1 MTGNDRTP
9 VLCEIRIAN
18 KCAVSLYDLF
28 VVVFGPQAQENE
40 LQMTPSKIIK
50 EQFKPNGLEMFTV
63 QLSKACI
70 ESGAFST
77 MISYKTDMVNKK
89 KVVFKVVLPFV
100 QMIKP
105 EFIYQQQFLSG
116 WNHMGN

>member
-1 MTGNDRTP
+1 MTGNDRLP

-28 VVVFGPQAQENE
+28 VVVFGPQAQEGE
-40 LQMTPSKIIK
+40 LQVRPGKIMYDEI
-50 EQFKPNGLEMFTV
+50 QSGRSIMLEVDLTKV
-63 QLSKACI
+63 CI
-70 ESGAFST
+70 ENGGFSV

-100 QMIKP
+100 QLIKP
-105 EFIYQQQFLSG
+105 
-116 WNHMGN
+116 